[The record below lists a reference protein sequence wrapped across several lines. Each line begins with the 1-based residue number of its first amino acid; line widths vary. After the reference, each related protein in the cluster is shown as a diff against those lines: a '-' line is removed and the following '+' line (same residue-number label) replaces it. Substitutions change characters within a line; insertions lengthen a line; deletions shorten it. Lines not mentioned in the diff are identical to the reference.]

1 MSLPVQPADPR
12 RVYEL
17 KRWSGRTQR
26 VAAERVE
33 FAAGGVAA
41 FWTGDR
47 LELAV
52 KREDW
57 NDLREVAE

>member
-1 MSLPVQPADPR
+1 MSDPER
-12 RVYEL
+12 RTFQF
-17 KRWSGRTQR
+17 KRWSGRKEQ
-26 VAAERVE
+26 VVAERVQFE
-33 FAAGGVAA
+33 AGGVAT

-57 NDLREVAE
+57 NDLREVAEESAE